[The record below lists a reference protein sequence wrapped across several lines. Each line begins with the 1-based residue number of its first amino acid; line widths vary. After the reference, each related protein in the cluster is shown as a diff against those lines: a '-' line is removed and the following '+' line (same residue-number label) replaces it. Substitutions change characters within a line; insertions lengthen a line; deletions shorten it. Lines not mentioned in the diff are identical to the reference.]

1 MNLALNAR
9 DAMPR
14 GGKLGIAV
22 GGAPGPFVT
31 LAISDTGEG
40 IDASTQARIFEP
52 FFTTKEQGKGTGL
65 GLSTVYGIV
74 TQSGGSISVDSEVGR
89 GSTFTVC
96 LPRVDDPADPIP
108 RPQLPLS
115 ARGSETILVV
125 EDERAVRELIGKA
138 LRRYGYEVLVAAT
151 PGEALAVASQAAR
164 IHLLISDMVL
174 PEMSGREMAG
184 RMLTMQDGMQ
194 VLFMSG
200 YTDHAVLEGGVLEPG
215 MSFLQKPFTPPALAN
230 KVREVLG

>member
-1 MNLALNAR
+1 M
-9 DAMPR
+9 
-14 GGKLGIAV
+14 
-22 GGAPGPFVT
+22 
-31 LAISDTGEG
+31 
-40 IDASTQARIFEP
+40 
-52 FFTTKEQGKGTGL
+52 

-74 TQSGGSISVDSEVGR
+74 TQSGGTLTVDSEVGR

-96 LPRVDDPADPIP
+96 LPRVEAPADPIAA
-108 RPQLPLS
+108 PQAPLS

-125 EDERAVRELIGKA
+125 EDEDAVRELIGKA

-151 PGEALAVASQAAR
+151 PGQALAVASQAAR

-174 PEMSGREMAG
+174 PEMSGRDMAA
-184 RMLTMQDGMQ
+184 RMLTMQGGMH